1 MKNTMTTTCSGKKA
15 AARRAHLQSKC
26 TEIAT
31 AQSAYAQST
40 QPQTGVGT
48 IKKKIGNTIYRVS
61 VHFSDTSKERIEDK
75 ILRMVSND
83 VSGLSNIATNKTK
96 NRLKNDIDCG
106 ILDLPQTGRLLEGG
120 SFS

>member
-1 MKNTMTTTCSGKKA
+1 MPHT
-15 AARRAHLQSKC
+15 QP
-26 TEIAT
+26 
-31 AQSAYAQST
+31 AYAQAT

-48 IKKKIGNTIYRVS
+48 IRKKIGNTIYRVS

-83 VSGLSNIATNKTK
+83 ASLLSNIATNKTK

-120 SFS
+120 SLS

>member
-1 MKNTMTTTCSGKKA
+1 MTA
-15 AARRAHLQSKC
+15 AQMPH
-26 TEIAT
+26 
-31 AQSAYAQST
+31 T
-40 QPQTGVGT
+40 QVTRPQAGVGT
-48 IKKKIGNTIYRVS
+48 IRRKIGNTIYRVS

-83 VSGLSNIATNKTK
+83 ISGLSNIATNKTK

-120 SFS
+120 SLS